1 MKKSFAILLVTVLTS
16 CVTALEPPKSNT
28 DYKNIIGK
36 TIIIGNLKVAQYDFP
51 EAMNWDDATLACAKL
66 GKGWRL
72 PTKNELN
79 SLYLSK
85 DKIGGF
91 AYNYYWSSTDEDDGI
106 IAWKQSFVDGRQ
118 NFGSNEGN
126 EANVRAMKSF

>member
-36 TIIIGNLKVAQYDFP
+36 PIIIGNLEVAQYDFP
-51 EAMNWDDATLACAKL
+51 EAMNWDDAKLACAKL

-85 DKIGGF
+85 DKIEGF
-91 AYNYYWSSTDEDDGI
+91 ASNYFWSSSESDSSFAWGWNFYDGV
-106 IAWKQSFVDGRQ
+106 QV
-118 NFGSNEGN
+118 NGSKGS
-126 EANVRAMKSF
+126 AFYVRAVRTFN